1 MTQYSTTPQAQPA
14 PAPHR
19 FGALA
24 WTAVILGIVGI
35 VGSPIIFLNNLTAV
49 VAAVGVVLGIIA
61 LFGTRKVLAG
71 VGVALSV
78 AGIAFTLVAQGA
90 ATEEFDR
97 EFDREFNSTQPLTYQ
112 AESSTGTVDVS
123 YSSAGGSTSETGLPS
138 PWTRDV
144 QADNYGYFSVTLPY
158 DADSSGEGTVTCRIL
173 SGGQVVAEQTAT
185 GEYASVSCSTPVT
198 K

>member
-1 MTQYSTTPQAQPA
+1 MDQYSSTQAQPA

-24 WTAVILGIVGI
+24 WTALILGIVGI
-35 VGSPIIFLNNLTAV
+35 VGSPIIFFNNLTVV

-71 VGVALSV
+71 VGVALCV
-78 AGIAFTLVAQGA
+78 AAITFTVMVQGA
-90 ATEEFDR
+90 ATEDFDR
-97 EFDREFNSTQPLTYQ
+97 EFDREVNSTQPLTYQ

-123 YSSAGGSTSETGLPS
+123 YSIAGGSTFETGLPS

-144 QADNYGYFSVTLPY
+144 QADNYGFFSVTLPF
-158 DADSSGEGTVTCRIL
+158 DSSGDSGEGTVTCRIVKD
-173 SGGQVVAEQTAT
+173 GVVVVEQTAT
-185 GEYASVSCSTPVT
+185 GQYASVSCFTP
-198 K
+198 

>member
-1 MTQYSTTPQAQPA
+1 MDQYSSTQAQPA

-24 WTAVILGIVGI
+24 WTALILGIVGI
-35 VGSPIIFLNNLTAV
+35 VGSPIIFFNNLTVV

-61 LFGTRKVLAG
+61 LFGTRKVLAALG
-71 VGVALSV
+71 TALCVAAV
-78 AGIAFTLVAQGA
+78 AFTLAAQNA
-90 ATEEFDR
+90 AGDAFDR
-97 EFDREFNSTQPLTYQ
+97 EFSGTQPLTYQ

-144 QADNYGYFSVTLPY
+144 QADNYGFFSVTLPF
-158 DADSSGEGTVTCRIL
+158 DSSGDSGEGTVTCRIVKD
-173 SGGQVVAEQTAT
+173 GQVVAEQTAT
-185 GEYASVSCSTPVT
+185 GEYASVSCSTP
-198 K
+198 